1 MKNLTWQNPE
11 QLFVA
16 QGLINKVKSKC
27 CGIKD
32 IFNKKSDNESAA
44 TVSLPVVEPSE
55 AKEVVESVAPVKE
68 EASRENKPLTVSYA
82 TGWPI
87 DVIYGYLHK
96 NYEDKGFADA
106 MVKSDLAFRDLN
118 MSLIRNKILMV
129 FREINL
135 NYDVMKQDLQVRID
149 NCNAAGLLTTVAEIE
164 KTMSLINAHKEELS
178 QLELDFRNNANE
190 ASIPLQSYDCGFLRG
205 IATIAMSGAK
215 GTPISHMQNV
225 NNIVSKQAIA

>member
-1 MKNLTWQNPE
+1 M
-11 QLFVA
+11 
-16 QGLINKVKSKC
+16 
-27 CGIKD
+27 
-32 IFNKKSDNESAA
+32 
-44 TVSLPVVEPSE
+44 
-55 AKEVVESVAPVKE
+55 
-68 EASRENKPLTVSYA
+68 TVSYA

-106 MVKSDLAFRDLN
+106 MLKSDLAFRDLN